1 MMLFSVSLIYRTE
14 ICPPAVLAEMAS
26 VHQGPAFPVLART
39 PEEAALNAARMFASP
54 LRSGTGIRPG
64 DLIEVRIPGQ
74 HPRTFEVGLFG
85 LIPAVPATKPHGG
98 EKP

>member
-14 ICPPAVLAEMAS
+14 VCPPAVLAEMAS

-39 PEEAALNAARMFASP
+39 AEEAALNAARMFATP

-74 HPRTFEVGLFG
+74 PARTFEVGLFG
-85 LIPAVPATKPHGG
+85 LVPASPVTDPREG